1 MGASFSPVPTGPTA
15 STLARFPKSGECAPP
30 DSQSSST
37 LNSDFESGVI
47 VPVAQALFTGIVA
60 GLAAWA
66 LALLLGWERPEIWA
80 GGSAGICTAVA
91 WLHLLS
97 RWYRLQ
103 EADRGLVEKP
113 PQETHRLE
121 LTVTSEDGSQGA
133 FLRLRI
139 APEKLEDLAAAI
151 VDGEPFG
158 FNLVATGL
166 LTRSEFLHLRG
177 QFLKHDLVR
186 WRDPTAR
193 TQGMD
198 VQPFGR
204 SLFNKMAKGDWDGLG
219 YLHLERRN

>member
-1 MGASFSPVPTGPTA
+1 M
-15 STLARFPKSGECAPP
+15 
-30 DSQSSST
+30 
-37 LNSDFESGVI
+37 SDVESGLI
-47 VPVAQALFTGIVA
+47 VPVGQALFAGVLT
-60 GLAAWA
+60 GLAVWP
-66 LALLLGWERPEIWA
+66 LAVLAGWPDPEIWA
-80 GGSAGICTAVA
+80 AGTFGAVA
-91 WLHLLS
+91 CVAYFHYVN
-97 RWYRLQ
+97 RWYELQ
-103 EADRGLVEKP
+103 RADRGPVQKP
-113 PQETHRLE
+113 PHETHRLE

>member
-1 MGASFSPVPTGPTA
+1 M
-15 STLARFPKSGECAPP
+15 
-30 DSQSSST
+30 
-37 LNSDFESGVI
+37 NSDFESGVI

-121 LTVTSEDGSQGA
+121 LTVITENGMRGT
-133 FLRLRI
+133 FLDLTI
-139 APEKLEDLAAAI
+139 PLEKLMDMASELVAGAS
-151 VDGEPFG
+151 FG
-158 FNLVATGL
+158 YNLVGPGR
-166 LTRSEFLHLRG
+166 LTRTEFEQLRDR
-177 QFLKHDLVR
+177 FLARGLAR
-186 WRDPTAR
+186 WRVEGSPTV
-193 TQGMD
+193 GMELTGY
-198 VQPFGR
+198 GR
-204 SLFNKMAKGDWDGLG
+204 SLMRKLADLD
-219 YLHLERRN
+219 